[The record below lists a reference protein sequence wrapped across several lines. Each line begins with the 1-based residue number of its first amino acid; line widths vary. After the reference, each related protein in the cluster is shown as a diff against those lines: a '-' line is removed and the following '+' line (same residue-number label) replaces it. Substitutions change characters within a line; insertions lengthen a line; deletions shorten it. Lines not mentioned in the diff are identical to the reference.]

1 MAKEL
6 DFRLPEDYPTLYQ
19 APAEFDYQGMNQLL
33 AQDPSLLRK
42 LLLNLQASGSLSK
55 SKAYGTSELKGSGQ
69 IGSRIDGLGFGVQGG
84 GRKIKGDWGSEKDF
98 SVDPYFDVN
107 YGDLAA
113 YYNPDRMGASY
124 GDIGAYYSPDRIG
137 ANYGDIGAY
146 YSPDRM
152 GATYQG
158 KDSQAE
164 LGYSPAN
171 KLLQL
176 MYSKRF

>member
-1 MAKEL
+1 
-6 DFRLPEDYPTLYQ
+6 
-19 APAEFDYQGMNQLL
+19 
-33 AQDPSLLRK
+33 
-42 LLLNLQASGSLSK
+42 
-55 SKAYGTSELKGSGQ
+55 
-69 IGSRIDGLGFGVQGG
+69 
-84 GRKIKGDWGSEKDF
+84 
-98 SVDPYFDVN
+98 
-107 YGDLAA
+107 
-113 YYNPDRMGASY
+113 MGASY